1 MPKWSTAVMSTDKVR
16 IHLCRLYSSRILKKM
31 ARKLSNVFCGISVR
45 LVVLRCEAITDFAKT
60 RNLSIVFKV
69 ASVNKILAFSMETE
83 RIAEIFSWNTHPVH
97 TSEYAAMSFLLSDW
111 LYSGFME
118 CDNTSYNIKG
128 LFTWRCRTRGRWG
141 NLLRWGNPPV
151 HKMSHFKIKIWSRLH
166 DRWGDPP
173 HVTSP
178 TWGPPPPC
186 KQALSLLMTFLFS
199 VI

>member
-1 MPKWSTAVMSTDKVR
+1 MFS
-16 IHLCRLYSSRILKKM
+16 
-31 ARKLSNVFCGISVR
+31 KL
-45 LVVLRCEAITDFAKT
+45 L
-60 RNLSIVFKV
+60 LSIKFWLFLWRQKG
-69 ASVNKILAFSMETE
+69 SPRFF
-83 RIAEIFSWNTHPVH
+83 REIQPVH
-97 TSEYAAMSFLLSDW
+97 TPEFAAMSFLLSDW
-111 LYSGFME
+111 LYFGFMG

-128 LFTWRCRTRGRWG
+128 LFTWRWG
-141 NLLRWGNPPV
+141 TPGRWGNPPV

-173 HVTSP
+173 LVTPP

>member
-111 LYSGFME
+111 LYFGFME
-118 CDNTSYNIKG
+118 CDNTLHNIKG
-128 LFTWRCRTRGRWG
+128 LFTWRCGTPGRWG
-141 NLLRWGNPPV
+141 NPVRWSNPPV

>member
-111 LYSGFME
+111 LYSGFMG

-128 LFTWRCRTRGRWG
+128 LFTWRCGTPGRWG
-141 NLLRWGNPPV
+141 NPVRWGNRVTSPTWGPG
-151 HKMSHFKIKIWSRLH
+151 LH

-173 HVTSP
+173 LVTPP

-186 KQALSLLMTFLFS
+186 QQALSLLMTFLFS

>member
-16 IHLCRLYSSRILKKM
+16 IHLCPLYSSRILKKM
-31 ARKLSNVFCGISVR
+31 ARKLSNVFCDISVR

-83 RIAEIFSWNTHPVH
+83 RISEIFSWNTHFVH

-111 LYSGFME
+111 LYSDFME

-128 LFTWRCRTRGRWG
+128 LFTWRCGTPGRWG
-141 NLLRWGNPPV
+141 NPVRWGNLPV
-151 HKMSHFKIKIWSRLH
+151 HKMSHFKIEIWSRLH
-166 DRWGDPP
+166 
-173 HVTSP
+173 
-178 TWGPPPPC
+178 
-186 KQALSLLMTFLFS
+186 
-199 VI
+199 